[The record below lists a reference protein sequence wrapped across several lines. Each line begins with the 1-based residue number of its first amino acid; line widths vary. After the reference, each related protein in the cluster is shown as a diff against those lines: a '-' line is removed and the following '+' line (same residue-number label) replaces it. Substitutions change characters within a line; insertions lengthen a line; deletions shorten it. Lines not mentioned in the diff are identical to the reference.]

1 MRQNSS
7 CGQPHTN
14 KLSARMIRCPSGV
27 LIQGGRYLR
36 FVHTVVENAPLESA
50 TCRLKIAP

>member
-1 MRQNSS
+1 
-7 CGQPHTN
+7 
-14 KLSARMIRCPSGV
+14 MIRCPGGV

-50 TCRLKIAP
+50 ICRLKIAP

>member
-7 CGQPHTN
+7 CGQQHVV
-14 KLSARMIRCPSGV
+14 RCPGGV
-27 LIQGGRYLR
+27 LIQGSHYLR